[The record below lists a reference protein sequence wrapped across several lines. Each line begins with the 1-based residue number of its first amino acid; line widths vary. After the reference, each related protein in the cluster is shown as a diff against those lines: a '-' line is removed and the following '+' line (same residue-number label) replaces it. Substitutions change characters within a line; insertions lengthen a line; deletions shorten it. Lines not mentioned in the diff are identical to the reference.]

1 MNFRKNIII
10 FIGMILFLSCTI
22 QMKVDV
28 SKNNDKAK
36 NEVKIIVE
44 NIEQQDYI
52 GWWIYGEDQHMFKD
66 EETLEEYNLIFPNE
80 NMKDIVNL
88 YISVCEMEY
97 FPMECAMK
105 GYLKKDILEKQNKLI
120 VANFEILYIEG
131 CGE

>member
-1 MNFRKNIII
+1 
-10 FIGMILFLSCTI
+10 
-22 QMKVDV
+22 MKVDV